1 MINARAKGNTYELQI
16 IKRLKNLG
24 YEAVSSRYINKI
36 LDNQGVDIVDNTKFY
51 IQCKAQERLKP
62 SPHDILARMPTDK
75 IPVLYHKKNN
85 QGTIVSLKLEDF
97 ERLLLQT

>member
-24 YEAVSSRYINKI
+24 YEAVSSRSINKM

-97 ERLLLQT
+97 ERLLL

>member
-24 YEAVSSRYINKI
+24 YEAVSSRSINKM